1 MIYNELANRFD
12 FDTNLSYDLMKK
24 FCIPIWLKDTN
35 KLRQL
40 AEKVAKVEYRIAGD
54 DFNKSSRAEKTALWY
69 LLGNKKN
76 MLLNLYK

>member
-35 KLRQL
+35 KLR
-40 AEKVAKVEYRIAGD
+40 
-54 DFNKSSRAEKTALWY
+54 
-69 LLGNKKN
+69 
-76 MLLNLYK
+76 